1 MSEYLLVQAP
11 VAVNVFN
18 INPALFVSLR
28 SIVHAA
34 VLSDVP
40 VGARPM

>member
-11 VAVNVFN
+11 TAVNVFN
-18 INPALFVSLR
+18 MVPWLFVSLR
-28 SIVHAA
+28 LIVHDA
-34 VLSDVP
+34 VDCEVP